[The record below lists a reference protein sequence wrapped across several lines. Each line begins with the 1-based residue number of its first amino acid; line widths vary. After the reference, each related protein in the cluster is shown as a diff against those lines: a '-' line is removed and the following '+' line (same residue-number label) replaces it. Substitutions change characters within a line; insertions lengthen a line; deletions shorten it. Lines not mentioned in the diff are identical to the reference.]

1 MASMAS
7 MRVIHCEIQPPVPKQ
22 QAAAS
27 PRLGSESSD
36 QVKIMLQPRLCTL
49 RSYAPS
55 PRGLGVIKTLTR
67 SKDYGGDVG
76 VGGEELMS
84 PFFANLYEY
93 IESSKKSQDFEI
105 ITGRLAMIVFAATI
119 GVELATGN
127 SVFKK
132 MDVQGLTEGLG
143 ACLASVA
150 CAAAFAYS
158 SSARKRVGT
167 IFTLSYNAFI
177 DTLIDNIIDGLFYED
192 DDDGNDDKSSGKNL

>member
-7 MRVIHCEIQPPVPKQ
+7 SRVIHCEMQPPTAPKQ
-22 QAAAS
+22 QATAS
-27 PRLGSESSD
+27 PRLGSDNPD
-36 QVKIMLQPRLCTL
+36 QVKLLLQPRLCTL

-55 PRGLGVIKTLTR
+55 NRGSGVVKTLTR
-67 SKDYGGDVG
+67 SKDYGGSG
-76 VGGEELMS
+76 VSDGGDELMS
-84 PFFANLYEY
+84 PFLANLYEY

-132 MDVQGLTEGLG
+132 LDVQGLTEGLG
-143 ACLASVA
+143 ACLASVT

-158 SSARKRVGT
+158 SSARTRVGR

-177 DTLIDNIIDGLFYED
+177 DTLIDNIVDGLFYED
-192 DDDGNDDKSSGKNL
+192 DDDSDANKSS